1 MIDLNKHV
9 STKEFHDNI
18 VNSKEV
24 TLNNPGQH
32 IVLIDTDID
41 VSGVLHQ
48 LEQYPDDWGIQQN
61 ILNTGDVIRD
71 LNFPKIEATTL
82 QLVMGAITEPG
93 QYVGDSE
100 LCVPTPAFYRHTEIL
115 RILGR
120 YFRDISRCAFIRLGV
135 GKNVGA
141 HIDKGDYY
149 LTRDRYHLSIQGKY
163 KYFVED
169 EYVVV
174 EPGMLLWFNN
184 KKLHGT
190 ENLGDVPRITFVFDV
205 KNPEYKL

>member
-1 MIDLNKHV
+1 MIDADKHV
-9 STKEFHDNI
+9 STKDFQDHLDT
-18 VNSKEV
+18 SKEV
-24 TLNNPGQH
+24 TVDIPGHH
-32 IVLIDTDID
+32 IRILDTGID
-41 VSGVLHQ
+41 VSGVLTQ
-48 LEQYPDDWGIQQN
+48 LQQYPDDWGSQQN

-82 QLVMGAITEPG
+82 QLVMGAISEPG

-115 RILGR
+115 RILGG

-141 HIDKGDYY
+141 HIDRGDYY

-169 EYVVV
+169 EHVVV

-184 KKLHGT
+184 KRLHGT